1 MAGIVSRPP
10 SFGEA
15 DGRHDGSTH
24 ESGDIGSADLEHVP
38 NNRLLE
44 RKQHREMAISNPSD
58 PLVLQRDIWSWAEI
72 SQALEAS
79 FAMGS
84 VGGSLVALLVAEERQ
99 CRLQVDRR

>member
-15 DGRHDGSTH
+15 DGRHDGSGH

-44 RKQHREMAISNPSD
+44 RKQHRAMAISNPSD
-58 PLVLQRDIWSWAEI
+58 PVGAQEQSPEEPGAE
-72 SQALEAS
+72 
-79 FAMGS
+79 
-84 VGGSLVALLVAEERQ
+84 SLSLRNEQ
-99 CRLQVDRR
+99 

>member
-44 RKQHREMAISNPSD
+44 RKQHRAMAISNPSD
-58 PLVLQRDIWSWAEI
+58 PLGRADDLALPDALRYLGPVAAGLFLLAARTIWGFGVRHYQST
-72 SQALEAS
+72 
-79 FAMGS
+79 GS
-84 VGGSLVALLVAEERQ
+84 
-99 CRLQVDRR
+99 

>member
-1 MAGIVSRPP
+1 MVPTQERRALYKPRSHFGVGDAGVGDVAVRRVARPVSPTAP
-10 SFGEA
+10 LSLGV
-15 DGRHDGSTH
+15 S
-24 ESGDIGSADLEHVP
+24 
-38 NNRLLE
+38 
-44 RKQHREMAISNPSD
+44 
-58 PLVLQRDIWSWAEI
+58 LVLQRDIWSWAEI